1 MPCEH
6 YKDAL
11 IEAAATGAGPQG
23 ELRVHLAA
31 CGSCRATLEQEQ
43 FLFTAI
49 DSGLRTTTNAEV
61 PVSLLPRVRARL
73 NEAVAPWLRWMQ
85 PLIFASASVALAFLL
100 FLVVRPHRHPSD
112 DQARRVPVIPAPV
125 TAAPH
130 PRPENSLLPTQIAS
144 TGPTQLRSGKNST
157 LFHLA
162 ASSNPEVL
170 VPPEEREAFARFVVA
185 LRGRGEVALALVTPA
200 AQTRDEPLGIELLH
214 INRIEVK
221 PLEEQQTE
229 ASDGAQLKQ

>member
-1 MPCEH
+1 
-6 YKDAL
+6 L

-85 PLIFASASVALAFLL
+85 PLIFASASVVLAFLI
-100 FLVVRPHRHPSD
+100 FLTAWPYHAAPENVAN
-112 DQARRVPVIPAPV
+112 QVPVVAPTPMTPGTSVNPGRIPA
-125 TAAPH
+125 AAT
-130 PRPENSLLPTQIAS
+130 EVAS
-144 TGPTQLRSGKNST
+144 TSANPPHAVRNST
-157 LFHLA
+157 FFHPV

-200 AQTRDEPLGIELLH
+200 AQTRDEPLGIELLR

>member
-1 MPCEH
+1 
-6 YKDAL
+6 
-11 IEAAATGAGPQG
+11 
-23 ELRVHLAA
+23 V
-31 CGSCRATLEQEQ
+31 
-43 FLFTAI
+43 
-49 DSGLRTTTNAEV
+49 
-61 PVSLLPRVRARL
+61 
-73 NEAVAPWLRWMQ
+73 
-85 PLIFASASVALAFLL
+85 
-100 FLVVRPHRHPSD
+100 
-112 DQARRVPVIPAPV
+112 
-125 TAAPH
+125 
-130 PRPENSLLPTQIAS
+130 
-144 TGPTQLRSGKNST
+144 
-157 LFHLA
+157 